1 MKAASLKQPWA
12 GLIAGGFKTIETRK
26 WRTHYR
32 GDLLICSSQKPVKL
46 DQMGTPFYLDPL
58 CHYMGST
65 ICLVNLVDCVP
76 MTEEHE
82 QKACCR
88 VYEGAWAWILDDI
101 RPVKQL
107 PVKGQLSI
115 YDVDYTFKDLLK
127 P

>member
-1 MKAASLKQPWA
+1 MKAISLKQPWG

-32 GDLLICSSQKPVKL
+32 GDLLICSSQKPVPIN
-46 DQMGTPFYLDPL
+46 QMGQEFYLEPL
-58 CHYMGST
+58 CHYVGST

-82 QKACCR
+82 EAAMCR
-88 VYEGAWAWILDDI
+88 VYDGAWAWMLEDI
-101 RPVKQL
+101 RPVKQI

-115 YDVDYTFKDLLK
+115 FDVPFTYEDLK
-127 P
+127 A